1 MFMGLQRVLYKVR
14 DMEGAKQWF
23 RKVLEDEP
31 VVDLPFA
38 VIFRI
43 GDSELVIAPSEKDEK
58 SEADNNTTVFWAVE
72 DVDAAY
78 ERLVHLGAG
87 PHTEVNAV
95 WNIKRAS
102 VLDPFGNVLGIIGQN
117 PEASRNSVEQ
127 RASETAVG
135 VAFLR
140 ALAAID
146 PREEIRGRDYL
157 AEKFLNEERARALHD
172 PVARKELAKK
182 RMAPGLY
189 EYMLARTAFFDDLVE
204 QALKEQIPQIVF
216 LGAGYDTRP
225 YRFRELI
232 KGTRIF
238 ELDIKTTQQSKKSV
252 LQEANIPV
260 PENLTFIAV
269 NFKTDRLSN
278 VLLEGGFSKK
288 KEALFIWEGVTYYLP
303 PNVVD
308 ETMDAIRSIS
318 LPGSSIGFD
327 YVSRFPEMMEAYG
340 VKALYEIMKSQIAG
354 EPADLFN
361 IERGRI
367 EEFLSKRGYKIIE
380 HYSAADMEHKYLTLR
395 DGSLAGKMTGHVCFA
410 YASVAG

>member
-1 MFMGLQRVLYKVR
+1 
-14 DMEGAKQWF
+14 
-23 RKVLEDEP
+23 
-31 VVDLPFA
+31 
-38 VIFRI
+38 
-43 GDSELVIAPSEKDEK
+43 
-58 SEADNNTTVFWAVE
+58 
-72 DVDAAY
+72 
-78 ERLVHLGAG
+78 
-87 PHTEVNAV
+87 
-95 WNIKRAS
+95 
-102 VLDPFGNVLGIIGQN
+102 
-117 PEASRNSVEQ
+117 
-127 RASETAVG
+127 
-135 VAFLR
+135 
-140 ALAAID
+140 
-146 PREEIRGRDYL
+146 
-157 AEKFLNEERARALHD
+157 
-172 PVARKELAKK
+172 
-182 RMAPGLY
+182 
-189 EYMLARTAFFDDLVE
+189 MLARTAFFDDLVE
-204 QALKEQIPQIVF
+204 QALKEQIPQMVF